1 MPENPE
7 EKLLILQI
15 SEDSRKIARI
25 LSNETSIR
33 ILKLLD
39 LKPMSAADIA
49 KELGVRLNTFKYNLN
64 SLLEVGML
72 KVRQVKWSMK
82 GREIKVYE
90 TVGKTI
96 ILLPGKESPD
106 MSFILTMLIQH
117 NLKSPGE
124 KDASEF
130 SGIHYELGM

>member
-7 EKLLILQI
+7 EKLMILQI

-39 LKPMSAADIA
+39 RKSMAAADIA
-49 KELGVRLNTFKYNLN
+49 DELGVRLNTLKYNLD
-64 SLLEVGML
+64 SLLEVGL
-72 KVRQVKWSMK
+72 IRVRQIKWSRK

-96 ILLPGKESPD
+96 ILLPGKINLDMSLILTLLRQNSMKSPD
-106 MSFILTMLIQH
+106 GK
-117 NLKSPGE
+117 N
-124 KDASEF
+124 ASEF
-130 SGIHYELGM
+130 SGVYCEPGI